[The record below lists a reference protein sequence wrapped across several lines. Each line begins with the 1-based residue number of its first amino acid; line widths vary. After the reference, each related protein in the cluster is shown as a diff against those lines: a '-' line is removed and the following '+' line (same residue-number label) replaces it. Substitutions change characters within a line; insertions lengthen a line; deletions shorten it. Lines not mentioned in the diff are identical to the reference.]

1 MNELFIHPQAICE
14 ASRVGKGTRIWAFAH
29 ILPDAQI
36 GENCNICDGVFI
48 ENDVQIGNEVTIKN
62 GVQVWDGVR
71 LGHRVFVGPNA
82 TFTNDRFP
90 RSKQYPEKFAQTTIR
105 DDASIGANATIL
117 PGVTIGRGAMV
128 GAGAVVLRDIPARA
142 IVVGNPAQVIGY
154 AGASEAPAEHVPK
167 LPAEFKA
174 KALSLGTHTDRRGKL
189 TVADKSSKPFDAK
202 RYFLVHS
209 VPTGEDRGSHAHRTC
224 HQFLIAAAGQISV
237 ALDDGTQA
245 HVVRL
250 CDPGIGIHIPPLI
263 WSMQYAYSAD
273 AVLLVACSDSYDR
286 SDYVSDYDEFCRLTR
301 NAA

>member
-14 ASRVGKGTRIWAFAH
+14 SSRVGKGTRIWAFAH
-29 ILPDAQI
+29 VLPGAQI

-117 PGVTIGRGAMV
+117 PGVKIGRGAMV
-128 GAGAVVLRDIPARA
+128 GAGAVVLRDIPDRA
-142 IVVGNPAQVIGY
+142 VVAGNPARVIGY
-154 AGASEAPAEHVPK
+154 AGASDLSK
-167 LPAEFKA
+167 LPEEFKA
-174 KALSLGTHTDRRGKL
+174 KTISLGTHADHRGKL
-189 TVADKSSKPFDAK
+189 TVSDGNSQPFDAK
-202 RYFLVHS
+202 RFFLVHG
-209 VPTGEDRGSHAHRTC
+209 VPPGEDRGSHAHRTC
-224 HQFLIAAAGQISV
+224 HQFLIAASGQISV
-237 ALDDGTQA
+237 ALDDGRQA

-250 CDPGIGIHIPPLI
+250 CDPSVGIHIPPLI
-263 WSMQYAYSAD
+263 WSMQYAYSTD
-273 AVLLVACSDSYDR
+273 AVLLVACSKTYDR

-301 NAA
+301 DVA